1 MARNPRSRASKA
13 GNRKALEMVREDMM
27 DLPEG
32 PEEVAA
38 LPEGLGP
45 QTKFLGTDER
55 GLPTVGTATP
65 AQVSEA
71 AATYAEKLKDKP
83 GFEEA
88 ARVTAEGRLPGMD
101 APPEPA
107 EAKAED
113 KLDVKPMNWTGY
125 GGFEYSVDPARPG
138 QIKINGKLFTD
149 EQLRANTRKRGK
161 EVGISDILLEKT
173 DIENKGIKIAPKAK
187 ETPTARRRRI
197 AEQALAPSAPT
208 PALEEFPQSDASE
221 EFMTGAGA
229 MPAAQGPSLQEA
241 FAETEP
247 NVPSASVPRY
257 LPKGLD
263 SDGDGTVS
271 PAEYSALDTDG
282 DGMVSTTE
290 SLAEASAT
298 PAPEVTQEEQRP
310 PERTKKEAFAARL
323 EAASNVPMTRRQAE
337 RVIDM
342 MLEAEYLEER
352 YRGGGSNEKINQ
364 EYRDLLEDLGL
375 GASDFPNAKASIG
388 VEQNDESPTS
398 SGNEVFNTLKR
409 KATAILQPRAVKQ
422 RRDSYNLAN
431 LFRIY

>member
-32 PEEVAA
+32 PEELAA
-38 LPEGLGP
+38 LPEGLRP
-45 QTKFLGTDER
+45 QTKFLGTDED
-55 GLPTVGTATP
+55 GLPTVSTATP
-65 AQVSEA
+65 EQVSEA
-71 AATYAEKLKDKP
+71 AATYAEKLKGKP

-221 EFMTGAGA
+221 EFPESDATSSFMEGAGA
-229 MPAAQGPSLQEA
+229 MPAVEGPSLVEA
-241 FAETEP
+241 F
-247 NVPSASVPRY
+247 
-257 LPKGLD
+257 
-263 SDGDGTVS
+263 
-271 PAEYSALDTDG
+271 
-282 DGMVSTTE
+282 
-290 SLAEASAT
+290 AT

-310 PERTKKEAFAARL
+310 PERTREQSLAARS
-323 EAASNVPMTRRQAE
+323 EAARNLELSPEQASAISELGTQIARKQRRGLRGPFTEEQQAYQN
-337 RVIDM
+337 I
-342 MLEAEYLEER
+342 LE
-352 YRGGGSNEKINQ
+352 S
-364 EYRDLLEDLGL
+364 LGL
-375 GASDFPNAKASIG
+375 GASDFPAAQPRKAIG
-388 VEQNDESPTS
+388 SEMADESVTNR
-398 SGNEVFNTLKR
+398 GNELFNTLKR
-409 KATAILQPRAVKQ
+409 KADATLGI
-422 RRDSYNLAN
+422 RR
-431 LFRIY
+431 RG